1 MCVGERVP
9 LTTAGGRADRRG
21 LLLYHMSST
30 AFSLAGKTAVVTGGA
45 SGIGLAIAQR
55 FAAHGAAV
63 EVLDHESGTLQEA
76 LRKIPGG
83 AHGEVCDV
91 SSAAAVEEAFARVIA
106 RCRKLDI
113 LVNNAGIAHVG
124 NALTTT
130 PEAFARV
137 QQVNVHGVAHC
148 TQCALRHMTTHG
160 GGVILNIS
168 SIVAKAAIADRFAYA
183 ASKGAVLAMTY
194 SVAKDFLTQ
203 GIRCNA
209 LLPGRIHT
217 PFVDG
222 FIAKN
227 YPGREEEMFAKL
239 AAAQPI
245 GRMGTPEEVAAAALF
260 LCSDEASFVTG
271 AAWEVDGGTVS
282 LR

>member
-1 MCVGERVP
+1 MQ
-9 LTTAGGRADRRG
+9 
-21 LLLYHMSST
+21 S

-45 SGIGLAIAQR
+45 SGIGLAIARR

-63 EVLDHESGTLQEA
+63 EILDFDAAGLARAVEEIA
-76 LRKIPGG
+76 G
-83 AHGEVCDV
+83 AQGEPCDV
-91 SSAAAVEEAFARVIA
+91 SEAAEVDAAFDRIIV
-106 RCRKLDI
+106 RRGRLHI

-124 NALTTT
+124 NALTTS
-130 PEAFARV
+130 PGDFARI
-137 QQVNVHGVAHC
+137 QRVNVHGVAHC
-148 TQCALRHMTTHG
+148 TRAALRHMTAHG
-160 GGVILNIS
+160 GGVILNLAS
-168 SIVAKAAIADRFAYA
+168 VVAQAAVADRFAYS
-183 ASKGAVLAMTY
+183 ASKGAVQAMTW
-194 SVAKDFLTQ
+194 SVAKDFLSA

-227 YPGREEEMFAKL
+227 YPGREAEMFEKL
-239 AAAQPI
+239 SQTQPV
-245 GRMGTPEEVAAAALF
+245 GRMGTPEEVAAAAHF

-271 AAWEVDGGTVS
+271 AAWPVDGGTLT

>member
-1 MCVGERVP
+1 MH
-9 LTTAGGRADRRG
+9 TTP
-21 LLLYHMSST
+21 
-30 AFSLAGKTAVVTGGA
+30 FSLTNKTAVITGGG
-45 SGIGLAIAQR
+45 SGIGLAIARR

-63 EVLDHESGTLQEA
+63 EILDFSETALASAVEELREA
-76 LRKIPGG
+76 GHD
-83 AHGEVCDV
+83 AHGAVCDV
-91 SSAAAVEEAFARVIA
+91 GDTAAVEAAFAAVLR
-106 RCRKLDI
+106 RRERLDI

-130 PEAFARV
+130 PEDFARV
-137 QQVNVHGVAHC
+137 QRVNVQGVANC
-148 TQCALRHMTTHG
+148 TQTALRHMTAHG
-160 GGVILNIS
+160 GGVILNMG
-168 SIVAKAAIADRFAYA
+168 SIVAQVAIADRFAYA

-194 SVAKDFLTQ
+194 SVARDFLAQ

-227 YPGREEEMFAKL
+227 YPGREEEMFGKL
-239 AAAQPI
+239 SATQPI
-245 GRMGTPEEVAAAALF
+245 GRMGTPDEVAAAALF
-260 LCSDEASFVTG
+260 LCCDEASFVTG
-271 AAWEVDGGTVS
+271 TAWPVDGGTLT

>member
-1 MCVGERVP
+1 MKP
-9 LTTAGGRADRRG
+9 PAFNLT
-21 LLLYHMSST
+21 
-30 AFSLAGKTAVVTGGA
+30 GKTALITGGA
-45 SGIGLAIAQR
+45 SGIGLAIAHR
-55 FAAHGAAV
+55 FAAHGAAI
-63 EVLDHESGTLQEA
+63 EILDLQQPA
-76 LRKIPGG
+76 IDTAMKDIPG
-83 AHGEVCDV
+83 AQGEVCDV
-91 SSAAAVEEAFARVIA
+91 SDPASVDAAFARILT
-106 RCRKLDI
+106 RREHLHI

-130 PEAFARV
+130 PEDFARI
-137 QQVNVHGVAHC
+137 QRVNVHGVAHC
-148 TQCALRHMTTHG
+148 TQTALRHMTAHG

-168 SIVAKAAIADRFAYA
+168 SVAAQMGITDRFAYS

-227 YPGREEEMFAKL
+227 YPGREQEMFEKL
-239 AAAQPI
+239 SKTQPI
-245 GRMGTPEEVAAAALF
+245 GRMGTPEEVSATALF
-260 LCSDEASFVTG
+260 LCSDEASFITG
-271 AAWEVDGGTVS
+271 SAYPVDGGTLT